1 MNDIL
6 DKLSEGVHYEIIPQ
20 TDDTR
25 GWDVRLL
32 EEYPETIIRYGNVAF
47 DGKRDALT
55 FNYEI
60 VSSPDPDLEIENN
73 LTFQEYCGKIL
84 SSIIDKSITDGSMIA
99 QDKDT
104 GEIMATKENLEWIE
118 DEYKSRT
125 CLLYTSPSPR
135 DLVISRMPSSA

>member
-6 DKLSEGVHYEIIPQ
+6 DKLSEGIHYEIIPQ

-32 EEYPETIIRYGNVAF
+32 EEYPETVIRYGNVAF

-104 GEIMATKENLEWIE
+104 GEIMATEENLEWIE

-125 CLLYTSPSPR
+125 DDT
-135 DLVISRMPSSA
+135 

>member
-1 MNDIL
+1 MSDWELTKQGIL
-6 DKLSEGVHYEIIPQ
+6 STLSEGVHYEIIPQ
-20 TDDTR
+20 VDDTR

-32 EEYPETIIRYGNVAF
+32 EEYPETVIRYGNVAF

-104 GEIMATKENLEWIE
+104 GEIMATEENLEWIE

-125 CLLYTSPSPR
+125 DDT
-135 DLVISRMPSSA
+135 

>member
-6 DKLSEGVHYEIIPQ
+6 DKLSEGIHYEIIPQ

-32 EEYPETIIRYGNVAF
+32 EEYPETVIRYGNVAF

-55 FNYEI
+55 FNYDI
-60 VSSPDPDLEIENN
+60 VSSPDPDLQIENN

-84 SSIIDKSITDGSMIA
+84 SNIIEQSITDGSLLA

-104 GEIMATKENLEWIE
+104 SEIGAKPETLEWLK
-118 DEYKSRT
+118 DEYQSRT
-125 CLLYTSPSPR
+125 DDT
-135 DLVISRMPSSA
+135 

>member
-1 MNDIL
+1 MSDWELTKQHQQGIL

-20 TDDTR
+20 SDDTR

-32 EEYPETIIRYGNVAF
+32 EEYPETVIRYGNVAF

-60 VSSPDPDLEIENN
+60 VSSPDPDLEVETN
-73 LTFQEYCGKIL
+73 LTFQEYCGRIL

-125 CLLYTSPSPR
+125 DDT
-135 DLVISRMPSSA
+135 

>member
-6 DKLSEGVHYEIIPQ
+6 DKLSEGLHYEIIPQ

-32 EEYPETIIRYGNVAF
+32 EEYPETVIRYGNVAF

-60 VSSPDPDLEIENN
+60 VSSPDPDLEVETN
-73 LTFQEYCGKIL
+73 LTFQEYCGRIL

-125 CLLYTSPSPR
+125 DDT
-135 DLVISRMPSSA
+135 

>member
-1 MNDIL
+1 MSDWELTKQGIL
-6 DKLSEGVHYEIIPQ
+6 STLSEGVHYEIIPQ
-20 TDDTR
+20 VDDTR

-32 EEYPETIIRYGNVAF
+32 EEYPETVIRYGNVAF

-73 LTFQEYCGKIL
+73 LTFQDYCGKIL

-125 CLLYTSPSPR
+125 DDT
-135 DLVISRMPSSA
+135 

>member
-1 MNDIL
+1 MNDWELTKQHQQGIL

-20 TDDTR
+20 SDDTR

-32 EEYPETIIRYGNVAF
+32 EEYPETVIRYGKVAF

-60 VSSPDPDLEIENN
+60 VSSPDPDLKVETN
-73 LTFQEYCGKIL
+73 LTFQEYCGRIL
-84 SSIIDKSITDGSMIA
+84 SNIIEQSISEGTLLA

-104 GEIMATKENLEWIE
+104 GEIGAKPETLEWLK
-118 DEYKSRT
+118 DEYQPRT
-125 CLLYTSPSPR
+125 DDT
-135 DLVISRMPSSA
+135 

>member
-1 MNDIL
+1 MSDWELTKQGIL
-6 DKLSEGVHYEIIPQ
+6 STLSEGVHYEIIPQ

-32 EEYPETIIRYGNVAF
+32 EEYPETVIRYGNVAF

-55 FNYEI
+55 FNYDI
-60 VSSPDPDLEIENN
+60 VSSPDPDLQIENN

-84 SSIIDKSITDGSMIA
+84 SNIIEQSITDGSLLA

-104 GEIMATKENLEWIE
+104 GEIGAKPETLEWLK
-118 DEYKSRT
+118 DEYQSRT
-125 CLLYTSPSPR
+125 DDT
-135 DLVISRMPSSA
+135 

>member
-1 MNDIL
+1 MSDWELTKQGIL
-6 DKLSEGVHYEIIPQ
+6 STLSEGVHYEIIPQ
-20 TDDTR
+20 VDDTR

-32 EEYPETIIRYGNVAF
+32 EEYPETVIRYGNVAF

-60 VSSPDPDLEIENN
+60 VSSPDPDLEVETN
-73 LTFQEYCGKIL
+73 LTFQEYCGRIL

-104 GEIMATKENLEWIE
+104 GEIMATEENLEWIQ

-125 CLLYTSPSPR
+125 DNT
-135 DLVISRMPSSA
+135 

>member
-6 DKLSEGVHYEIIPQ
+6 DKLSEGIHYEIIPQ

-32 EEYPETIIRYGNVAF
+32 EEYPETVIRYGNVAF

-84 SSIIDKSITDGSMIA
+84 SNIIEQSITDGSLLA

-104 GEIMATKENLEWIE
+104 GEIGAKPETLEWLK
-118 DEYKSRT
+118 DEYQPRT
-125 CLLYTSPSPR
+125 DDT
-135 DLVISRMPSSA
+135 

>member
-125 CLLYTSPSPR
+125 DDT
-135 DLVISRMPSSA
+135 

>member
-32 EEYPETIIRYGNVAF
+32 EEYPETVIRYGKVAF

-60 VSSPDPDLEIENN
+60 VSSPDPDLKVETN
-73 LTFQEYCGKIL
+73 LTFQEYCGRIL
-84 SSIIDKSITDGSMIA
+84 SNIIEQSITDGSLLA

-104 GEIMATKENLEWIE
+104 GEIGAKPETLEWLK
-118 DEYKSRT
+118 DEYQSRT
-125 CLLYTSPSPR
+125 DDT
-135 DLVISRMPSSA
+135 

>member
-6 DKLSEGVHYEIIPQ
+6 DKLSEGIHYEIIPQ

-73 LTFQEYCGKIL
+73 LTFQDYCGKIL

-125 CLLYTSPSPR
+125 DDT
-135 DLVISRMPSSA
+135 

>member
-1 MNDIL
+1 MSDWELTKQHQQGIL

-32 EEYPETIIRYGNVAF
+32 EEYPETVIRYGNVAF

-60 VSSPDPDLEIENN
+60 VSSPDPDLEVETN
-73 LTFQEYCGKIL
+73 LTFQEYCGRIL

-125 CLLYTSPSPR
+125 DDT
-135 DLVISRMPSSA
+135 

>member
-32 EEYPETIIRYGNVAF
+32 EEYPETVIRYGNVAF

-55 FNYEI
+55 FNYDI
-60 VSSPDPDLEIENN
+60 VSSPDPDLQIENN

-84 SSIIDKSITDGSMIA
+84 SNIIEQSITDGSLLA
-99 QDKDT
+99 QDKNT
-104 GEIMATKENLEWIE
+104 GEIGARPETLEWLE

-125 CLLYTSPSPR
+125 DDT
-135 DLVISRMPSSA
+135 

>member
-1 MNDIL
+1 MSDWELTKQGIL
-6 DKLSEGVHYEIIPQ
+6 STLSEGVHYEIIPQ
-20 TDDTR
+20 VDDTR

-32 EEYPETIIRYGNVAF
+32 EEYPETVIRYGNVAF

-60 VSSPDPDLEIENN
+60 VSSPDPDLEVETNF
-73 LTFQEYCGKIL
+73 TFQEYCGRIL

-125 CLLYTSPSPR
+125 DDT
-135 DLVISRMPSSA
+135 

>member
-1 MNDIL
+1 MSDWELTKQHQQGIL

-32 EEYPETIIRYGNVAF
+32 EEYPETVIRYGNVAF

-73 LTFQEYCGKIL
+73 LTFQDYCGKIL

-125 CLLYTSPSPR
+125 DDT
-135 DLVISRMPSSA
+135 

>member
-1 MNDIL
+1 MSDWELTKQGIL
-6 DKLSEGVHYEIIPQ
+6 STLSEGVHYEIIPQ
-20 TDDTR
+20 VDDTR

-32 EEYPETIIRYGNVAF
+32 EEYPETVIRYGNVAF

-55 FNYEI
+55 FNYDI
-60 VSSPDPDLEIENN
+60 VSSPDPDLQIENN
-73 LTFQEYCGKIL
+73 LTFQEYCGRIL

-104 GEIMATKENLEWIE
+104 GEIMATEENLEWIQ

-125 CLLYTSPSPR
+125 DDT
-135 DLVISRMPSSA
+135 

>member
-1 MNDIL
+1 MSDWELTKQGIL
-6 DKLSEGVHYEIIPQ
+6 STLSEGVHYEIIPQ
-20 TDDTR
+20 VDDTR

-32 EEYPETIIRYGNVAF
+32 EEYPETVIRYGNVAF

-55 FNYEI
+55 FNYDI

-73 LTFQEYCGKIL
+73 LTFQDYCGRIL

-125 CLLYTSPSPR
+125 DDT
-135 DLVISRMPSSA
+135 

>member
-6 DKLSEGVHYEIIPQ
+6 DKLSEGVHYEIIPP

-32 EEYPETIIRYGNVAF
+32 EEYPETVIRYGNVAF

-55 FNYEI
+55 FNYDI
-60 VSSPDPDLEIENN
+60 VSSPDPDLQIENN

-84 SSIIDKSITDGSMIA
+84 SNIIEQSITDGSLLA

-104 GEIMATKENLEWIE
+104 GEIGAKPETLEWLK
-118 DEYKSRT
+118 DEYQSRT
-125 CLLYTSPSPR
+125 DDT
-135 DLVISRMPSSA
+135 

>member
-1 MNDIL
+1 MSDWELTKQGIL
-6 DKLSEGVHYEIIPQ
+6 STLSEGVHYEIIPQ
-20 TDDTR
+20 VDDTR

-32 EEYPETIIRYGNVAF
+32 EEYPETVIRYGNVAF

-60 VSSPDPDLEIENN
+60 VSSPDPDLEVETN

-104 GEIMATKENLEWIE
+104 GEIMATEENLEWIQ

-125 CLLYTSPSPR
+125 DDT
-135 DLVISRMPSSA
+135 

>member
-6 DKLSEGVHYEIIPQ
+6 DKLSEGIHYEIIPQ
-20 TDDTR
+20 ADDTR

-32 EEYPETIIRYGNVAF
+32 EEYPETVIRYGNVAF

-60 VSSPDPDLEIENN
+60 VSSPDPDLQIENN
-73 LTFQEYCGKIL
+73 LTFQEYCGRIL
-84 SSIIDKSITDGSMIA
+84 SNIIEQSITDGSLLA

-104 GEIMATKENLEWIE
+104 GEIGAKPETLEWLK
-118 DEYKSRT
+118 DEYQSRT
-125 CLLYTSPSPR
+125 DDT
-135 DLVISRMPSSA
+135 

>member
-1 MNDIL
+1 MSDWELTKQGIL
-6 DKLSEGVHYEIIPQ
+6 STLSEGVHYEIIPQ
-20 TDDTR
+20 VDDTR

-32 EEYPETIIRYGNVAF
+32 EEYPETVIRYGNVAF

-55 FNYEI
+55 FNYDI
-60 VSSPDPDLEIENN
+60 VSSPDPDLQIENN

-125 CLLYTSPSPR
+125 NDT
-135 DLVISRMPSSA
+135 

>member
-1 MNDIL
+1 MSDWELTKQHQQGIL

-20 TDDTR
+20 SDDIR

-32 EEYPETIIRYGNVAF
+32 EEYPETVIRYGNVAF

-60 VSSPDPDLEIENN
+60 VSSPDPDLEVETD
-73 LTFQEYCGKIL
+73 LTFQEYCGRIL
-84 SSIIDKSITDGSMIA
+84 SNIIEQSISEGTLLA

-104 GEIMATKENLEWIE
+104 GEVGAKPETLEWLK
-118 DEYKSRT
+118 DEYQPRT
-125 CLLYTSPSPR
+125 DDT
-135 DLVISRMPSSA
+135 

>member
-1 MNDIL
+1 MSDWELTKQGIL
-6 DKLSEGVHYEIIPQ
+6 STLSEGVHYEIIPQ
-20 TDDTR
+20 VDDTR

-32 EEYPETIIRYGNVAF
+32 EEYPETVIRYGKVAF

-60 VSSPDPDLEIENN
+60 VSSPDPDLEVETN
-73 LTFQEYCGKIL
+73 LTFQEYCGRIL

-125 CLLYTSPSPR
+125 DDT
-135 DLVISRMPSSA
+135 

>member
-1 MNDIL
+1 MSDWELTKQGIL
-6 DKLSEGVHYEIIPQ
+6 STLSEGVHYEIIPQ
-20 TDDTR
+20 VDDTR

-32 EEYPETIIRYGNVAF
+32 EEYPETVIRYGNVAF

-60 VSSPDPDLEIENN
+60 VSSPDPDLEVETN
-73 LTFQEYCGKIL
+73 LTFQEYCGRIL

-118 DEYKSRT
+118 DEYQSRT
-125 CLLYTSPSPR
+125 DDT
-135 DLVISRMPSSA
+135 

>member
-1 MNDIL
+1 MSIL

-20 TDDTR
+20 SDDTR

-32 EEYPETIIRYGNVAF
+32 EEYPETVIRYGNVAF

-60 VSSPDPDLEIENN
+60 VNSPDPDLEVETN
-73 LTFQEYCGKIL
+73 LTFQEYCGRIL

-125 CLLYTSPSPR
+125 DDT
-135 DLVISRMPSSA
+135 

>member
-6 DKLSEGVHYEIIPQ
+6 DKLSEGIHYEIIPQ

-32 EEYPETIIRYGNVAF
+32 EEYPETVIRYGNVAF

-60 VSSPDPDLEIENN
+60 VSSPDPDLEVETN
-73 LTFQEYCGKIL
+73 LTFQEYCGRIL
-84 SSIIDKSITDGSMIA
+84 SNIIEQSITDGSLLA

-104 GEIMATKENLEWIE
+104 GEIGAKPETLEWLK
-118 DEYKSRT
+118 DEYQSRT
-125 CLLYTSPSPR
+125 DDT
-135 DLVISRMPSSA
+135 

>member
-32 EEYPETIIRYGNVAF
+32 EEYPETVIRYGNVAF

-60 VSSPDPDLEIENN
+60 VSSPDPDLEVETN
-73 LTFQEYCGKIL
+73 LTFQEYCGRIL

-104 GEIMATKENLEWIE
+104 GEIMATEENLEWIQ

-125 CLLYTSPSPR
+125 DNT
-135 DLVISRMPSSA
+135 